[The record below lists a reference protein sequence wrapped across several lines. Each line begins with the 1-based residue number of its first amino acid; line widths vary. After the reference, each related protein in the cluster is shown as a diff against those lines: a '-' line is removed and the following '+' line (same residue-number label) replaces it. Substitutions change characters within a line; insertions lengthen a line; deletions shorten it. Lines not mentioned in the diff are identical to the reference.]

1 MKTRSKLKHIKD
13 VDYQDQSVPRPM
25 LSMEESSGFLN
36 KRRVAY
42 TDEEI
47 GIIREFMYCVAEIT
61 SKQYQRI
68 EENKSKEI
76 SITQINQNEAK
87 SIPIHPRKYRRA
99 S

>member
-1 MKTRSKLKHIKD
+1 MKTRSKLKVVKD
-13 VDYQDQSVPRPM
+13 VDYLDKSVSRPM
-25 LSMEESSGFLN
+25 LSIEESSGFLN
-36 KRRVAY
+36 KHGIAY

-76 SITQINQNEAK
+76 PITQINQDEAK
-87 SIPIHPRKYRRA
+87 SIPIRSRKYRRA